1 MSLLVHHESKLNT
14 GIGYNGISS
23 NIADFLCIY
32 NHMKDMWK
40 RKHNLFHDNFSG
52 TDFDT
57 DKNLYNTNECN
68 SN

>member
-14 GIGYNGISS
+14 GIGYNGSS
-23 NIADFLCIY
+23 NIADFL
-32 NHMKDMWK
+32 KDKWK
-40 RKHNLFHDNFSG
+40 RKNNLFHDNFSG